1 MSNTNR
7 ANPPSSAY
15 EDIAITR
22 EACEAIIECN
32 PHHIRFLPT
41 RFINGRLAARAVR
54 LGATQDDIPS
64 LPY

>member
-1 MSNTNR
+1 MSNTHR
-7 ANPPSSAY
+7 MNPSASAY
-15 EDIAITR
+15 ENIATTR

-41 RFINGRLAARAVR
+41 RFIDGRLAARAVR